1 MFDFSR
7 TYYPSL
13 TDEQHKANNKWF
25 EDTLSDLRN
34 KNIKGLKITEIPDG
48 PKYFS
53 SISGEEV
60 NEDGTPLKKYNY
72 VIGNAITGE
81 FIGYD

>member
-1 MFDFSR
+1 MLDFSR
-7 TYYPSL
+7 TYYLSL

-53 SISGEEV
+53 STSGEEV
-60 NEDGTPLKKYNY
+60 NEDGTPLKKYDY
-72 VIGNAITGE
+72 VIFSITGE
-81 FIGYD
+81 FIGGYD